1 MKKVALVNPGA
12 FRELG
17 IHEPINLGYIAA
29 YLEKYDIPVKIID
42 QLAGDD
48 VYKELEGFKP
58 DIVGITGTTP
68 VIQDA
73 YKVADFCRSKKIFT
87 VMGGVHASVLPEE
100 ASRYCD
106 MVVVGEGE
114 HAMLD
119 IVQGKIDARIVS
131 APYIDNIDE
140 IPIPARHLMNMNYY
154 LRTKDNISGTHLY
167 FVPPRT
173 RVAAILTSRGC
184 PYRCIFCYNSW
195 RRAPV
200 RFHSAE
206 RVISEI
212 ESLIDRYQI
221 RALFFFDDELFANK
235 KRLYKICEM
244 LKKNKI
250 NLMWGCQARADTVD
264 LATLRMVKEAGCRQI
279 NFGFES
285 GSQRILDI
293 LKDETI
299 TVGENKQAI
308 EMCKKA
314 GILSWGTFMIGNPT
328 ETLNDIE
335 LTRKFIRASKL
346 NAAMIHVTTPYP
358 GTKLWEYCSEKK
370 LIPRN
375 IDWSDFTTAKV
386 SVSACEVL
394 SNREINKLR
403 IKILFR
409 DIILTGKFDW
419 FGLLWIAF
427 RHPLK
432 QLLRIRRILSPV
444 LPEKRNL
451 ARLLKNSRILI

>member
-12 FRELG
+12 FQGHG
-17 IHEPINLGYIAA
+17 IHEPISLGYIAA
-29 YLEKYDIPVKIID
+29 YLEKYNIPVKIID
-42 QLAGDD
+42 QLAGDN
-48 VYKELEGFKP
+48 VYKELEDFKP
-58 DIVGITGTTP
+58 DIVGITATTV
-68 VIQDA
+68 VIRDA
-73 YKVADFCRSKKIFT
+73 YKVANFCRSKGVFT

-100 ASRYCD
+100 ALRYCD
-106 MVVVGEGE
+106 RVVVGEGE
-114 HAMLD
+114 FAMLD
-119 IVQGKIDARIVS
+119 IVQGKISSPIVS
-131 APYIDNIDE
+131 AGYINNIDE
-140 IPIPARHLMNMNYY
+140 IPIPARHLMNMDYY

-184 PYRCIFCYNSW
+184 PYRCIFCYNSY
-195 RRAPV
+195 RRSPV
-200 RFHSAE
+200 RFHSPE

-212 ESLIDRYQI
+212 ELLIDKYKIQ
-221 RALFFFDDELFANK
+221 ALFFFDDELLANK
-235 KRLYKICEM
+235 RRLSDICGMMKR
-244 LKKNKI
+244 NKI
-250 NLMWGCQARADTVD
+250 DLMWGCQARADAVD

-293 LKDETI
+293 LKGETI
-299 TVGENKQAI
+299 TVEENTQAI
-308 EMCKKA
+308 EMCRKV
-314 GILSWGTFMIGNPT
+314 GILSWGTFIIGNPT

-335 LTRKFIRASKL
+335 LTRRFIRTSRL

-358 GTKLWEYCSEKK
+358 GTKLWEYCSERK
-370 LIPRN
+370 LIPQN

-386 SVSACEVL
+386 SVLACETL
-394 SNREINKLR
+394 SNIEIDKLR

-419 FGLLWIAF
+419 FGFLWIAF

-432 QLLRIRRILSPV
+432 QLLRIIRV
-444 LPEKRNL
+444 LNSGLPKKRNKL
-451 ARLLKNSRILI
+451 Q